1 MAISN
6 KKILLVEDDPTQQLL
21 IERLINKLGH
31 SLMGVVTTGR
41 LAIMSVQRFNDIDLI
56 LMDVNLEGD
65 IDGIQTMEEIRKH
78 SNLKVI
84 YISGYGTDEVKKRAV
99 STKYDAF
106 LMKPVK
112 MENLRAVIKEAFQ
125 D

>member
-31 SLMGVVTTGR
+31 SLVGVVTTGR

-84 YISGYGTDEVKKRAV
+84 YISGYGTDQVKKRAV
-99 STKYDAF
+99 ATNYDAF

-112 MENLRAVIKEAFQ
+112 IENLRAVIKEAFQ